1 MAEDLNS
8 LVKATDSAAIRIRAA
23 ARAGFRVSPPACS
36 SRAAKRIVGEH
47 FEANQLRGC
56 FRGPPLRKMKSPITV
71 LIADDHPIFRKGLC
85 EVLSEDQTI
94 KLVAEVGDGLAAL
107 QKIRELK
114 PRAAVLDLDMPQMN
128 GLQVAKKVSELKL
141 PVAVVMLTMHKEE
154 MLFNEAMN
162 AGILGFLLKEN
173 AANDLL
179 GCIHA
184 VVGGESFISPSL
196 SSFLLNRK
204 NGARKLIDEKPELVE
219 LTAAERRILK
229 LITEDLTSK
238 EIAER
243 LGISAHTVENHRAKI
258 CERLNLRGSH
268 SLLKFAYDNKSR
280 L

>member
-1 MAEDLNS
+1 MGRRL
-8 LVKATDSAAIRIRAA
+8 LVDR
-23 ARAGFRVSPPACS
+23 PA
-36 SRAAKRIVGEH
+36 
-47 FEANQLRGC
+47 
-56 FRGPPLRKMKSPITV
+56 KMKSPITV

-85 EVLSEDQTI
+85 DVLSEDPAI
-94 KLVAEVGDGLAAL
+94 KLVAEVADGLAAF
-107 QKIRELK
+107 QKVRELK
-114 PRAAVLDLDMPQMN
+114 PHAAVLDLDMPHMN
-128 GLQVAKKVSELKL
+128 GLQVAKKISELKL

-162 AGILGFLLKEN
+162 SGILGFLLKEN

-184 VVGGESFISPSL
+184 VVGGQSFISPSL
-196 SSFLLNRK
+196 SCFLLNRK
-204 NGARKLIDEKPELVE
+204 MGSQKLFEEKPELE
-219 LTAAERRILK
+219 KLTTAERRILK
-229 LITEDLTSK
+229 LIAEDLTSK
-238 EIAER
+238 EIAGR

>member
-1 MAEDLNS
+1 
-8 LVKATDSAAIRIRAA
+8 
-23 ARAGFRVSPPACS
+23 
-36 SRAAKRIVGEH
+36 
-47 FEANQLRGC
+47 
-56 FRGPPLRKMKSPITV
+56 MKNTTITV

-85 EVLSEDQTI
+85 EVLSEDQAI
-94 KLVAEVGDGLAAL
+94 KLVAEVADGVTAL

-114 PRAAVLDLDMPQMN
+114 PQAAVLDLDMPRMN
-128 GLQVAKKVSELKL
+128 GLEVAKKISELRL

-154 MLFNEAMN
+154 LLFNEAMN
-162 AGILGFLLKEN
+162 AGILGFVLKEN
-173 AANDLL
+173 AAGDLL

-204 NGARKLIDEKPELVE
+204 TGAEQLIEEKPELE
-219 LTAAERRILK
+219 TLTGAERRILK
-229 LITEDLTSK
+229 LIAEDLTSK

-243 LGISAHTVENHRAKI
+243 LGISVHTVENHRAKI
-258 CERLNLRGSH
+258 CQRLNLRGSH